1 MAKKVKEVLD
11 LLIQNGWILVE
22 GGKGSHRK
30 LKKDGERFFIIVPG
44 KLSDTLPIGTEK
56 SILKQAGIK

>member
-44 KLSDTLPIGTEK
+44 KLSDT
-56 SILKQAGIK
+56 